1 MAAVDP
7 AALLSA
13 QLEDIIGGGG
23 AGGKIILPPPTTAAA
38 MMQAGVNAAGVS
50 GSLGGSTVFR
60 AGGMPLPAA
69 FGWAQEGM
77 APRVPLVP
85 TVLQGQPAHTLPQ
98 DPMWWMETCPAKT
111 GISFIVGGGL
121 GLVTGIVLGGWQSYL
136 YETGEMMGSKSVS
149 WMKNFAKVGG
159 IFSAVECVVEKSRGK
174 HDIQNSVISGCIAG
188 AALSYKNG
196 AAAMAAGCG
205 GFAAFSVVIDLVMAP
220 H

>member
-1 MAAVDP
+1 MRCRRCIHIWVLLVLAVSLSHAFSVWAELGVSCAFPTMAAVDP

-121 GLVTGIVLGGWQSYL
+121 GLVTGIVLGGWQSYAPPMPFPGAPEPPRVRPL
-136 YETGEMMGSKSVS
+136 
-149 WMKNFAKVGG
+149 A
-159 IFSAVECVVEKSRGK
+159 AVRCATY
-174 HDIQNSVISGCIAG
+174 NPP
-188 AALSYKNG
+188 
-196 AAAMAAGCG
+196 
-205 GFAAFSVVIDLVMAP
+205 AP
-220 H
+220 HTHTPTQTLPCRTAV